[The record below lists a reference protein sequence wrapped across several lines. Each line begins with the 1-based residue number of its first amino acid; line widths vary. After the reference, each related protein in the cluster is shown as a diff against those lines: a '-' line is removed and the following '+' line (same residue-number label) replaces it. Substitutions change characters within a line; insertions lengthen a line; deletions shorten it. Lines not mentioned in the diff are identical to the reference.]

1 LSVSPGAVRRPPE
14 VSPVPVRTPGF
25 SLHEKIDVCR
35 GVFAALVVMAHS
47 VEISWGVHRDAVAR
61 MPRLVHAVIFGVFG
75 TGTYYVFGFFVL
87 SGYCIHLSVERSM
100 GAGPFPVGR
109 YLVARLSR
117 VLPLYYL
124 GLAVAV
130 AVEWAVVGARP
141 WEWPNGLDATGLVS
155 QLFMVQYLTETFG
168 SYASSWSLT
177 NEVFYYALYGFLAY
191 LMAGRSARPA
201 WVGLGVCA
209 AVAVVAQ
216 VLYVT
221 VGHNRAVYR
230 TGGLFGM
237 GVLWFQGALVAV
249 HGKEWVKV
257 AWVRRAARLWPAALA
272 FVIAWKTAL
281 MPPHGMYLFSGAAFS
296 LMLLHLI
303 ATSPAEPAPAG
314 AGRWRA
320 GLVTTLGLASYPT
333 YLFHGPILMLV
344 GSWVMRWGG
353 ISDWRVTCLLLLA
366 VGLALGPPLGW
377 LLERPMMARRAS
389 WLRGLGA
396 RGSRE
401 EPASGRATAARRRA
415 AVGAGAGAGV
425 NS

>member
-1 LSVSPGAVRRPPE
+1 MSDAAETDRRPPAGG
-14 VSPVPVRTPGF
+14 PVTGRAGGF

-35 GVFAALVVMAHS
+35 GAFAALVVMAHS
-47 VEISWGVHRDAVAR
+47 VEISWGVHTDAVAK
-61 MPRLVHAVIFGVFG
+61 MPKLVHALIFGVFG

-130 AVEWAVVGARP
+130 AVEWAIVGARP
-141 WEWPNGLDATGLVS
+141 WEWPNGLDATGFVS

-168 SYASSWSLT
+168 AYASSWSLT
-177 NEVFYYALYGFLAY
+177 NEVFYYALYGSLAY
-191 LMAGRSARPA
+191 LMAGRTARPA
-201 WVGLGVCA
+201 WVGLGVCV

-216 VLYVT
+216 ALYAT

-237 GVLWFQGALVAV
+237 GVLWFEGALVAV
-249 HGKEWVKV
+249 HGKEWVKIG
-257 AWVRRAARLWPAALA
+257 WVRRAARFWPAALA

-281 MPPHGMYLFSGAAFS
+281 MPPHGMYLFSGLAFS

-303 ATSPAEPAPAG
+303 ATSSAESAPAG
-314 AGRWRA
+314 PGLWRA
-320 GLVTTLGLASYPT
+320 RVVTTLGLASYPT

-344 GSWVMRWGG
+344 GSWVVRWGG
-353 ISDWRVTCLLLLA
+353 ISDWRVTASLLLA

-377 LLERPMMARRAS
+377 LLEHPLMARRAAL
-389 WLRGLGA
+389 LRRWKGEGSRGVSA
-396 RGSRE
+396 RGRS
-401 EPASGRATAARRRA
+401 SAARRPA
-415 AVGAGAGAGV
+415 ALGAGAHT
-425 NS
+425 